1 MWHDMKKL
9 WKKFAALALAA
20 GLLFPTTVAQ
30 STITCTLPFTLTNGT
45 IADATQVM
53 SNYNALVTCFTLAA
67 SAGANNDIT
76 SLTGLTT
83 PLGPTFGGSGTF
95 AGLTTTGSA
104 NSQVLASVTPAN
116 FTLTTNYRVTLFAGF
131 TNTAAL
137 QLNVNG
143 TGLKNVFRKTQLG
156 VSLTVGGEFV
166 ALQPVTLV
174 YDGTEYIIDGERR
187 VVGEIRDFGGTTAP
201 PGAVLASGQ
210 AISRTTFIDLFSVL
224 GTAYGNGDG
233 STTFNVPDLR
243 GRITAGQ
250 DNMGG
255 SAANRITVAG
265 GNFDGTVLGG
275 SGGLQNHVQTVAE
288 LAAHNHTIT
297 DPGHTHSYTL
307 TNTNNIILTAS
318 GGSTA
323 NTGASASTTGSSAT
337 GITINNNGS
346 SSPMT
351 ILQPTTITTK
361 IIYF

>member
-9 WKKFAALALAA
+9 WKKLTALILAA

-83 PLGPTFGGSGTF
+83 PLGPTFGGSSNFSGGTT
-95 AGLTTTGSA
+95 AGSA
-104 NSQVLASVTPAN
+104 NSQTLAITVPSN
-116 FTLTTNYRVTLFAGF
+116 FSLTTNYRVTLLAGF

-156 VSLTVGGEFV
+156 ISLTVGGEFI
-166 ALQPVTLV
+166 AGHPETLV
-174 YDGTEYIIDGERR
+174 FDGTEYVIDGPVRT
-187 VVGEIRDFGGTTAP
+187 VGEVKDYGGSAAP
-201 PGAVLASGQ
+201 PGSVFSFGQ
-210 AISRTTFIDLFSVL
+210 AISRTTFADLFAVL
-224 GTAYGNGDG
+224 GTAYGAGDG

-275 SGGLQNHVQTVAE
+275 SGGLQNHTQSTAE
-288 LAAHNHTIT
+288 VGVHTHGIT
-297 DPGHTHSYTL
+297 DPGHTHTYNQPAASFSAVNAAGISVPAASS
-307 TNTNNIILTAS
+307 TN
-318 GGSTA
+318 
-323 NTGASASTTGSSAT
+323 TGSSVT
-337 GITINNNGS
+337 NITINA
-346 SSPMT
+346 SPAPSAMT